1 MGRNSILKT
10 TYPFILTKM
19 VDIVTIIV
27 CQHSG
32 RFVLAGFN

>member
-1 MGRNSILKT
+1 MGRNDIEKT
-10 TYPFILTKM
+10 SHSFILTKM